1 MIKLI
6 ALDLDDTLLDKN
18 KNISYRNLQAIKE
31 VLDKKIK
38 IIIATGR
45 PYFRVKPILEKLN
58 ILDDRNYEITFN
70 GGSITNAN
78 HTTTYY
84 EKTINN
90 QKLKKISEAA
100 RKLDVCFNVYYHN
113 QIYTSKIEPSI
124 LGLPVY
130 QGIQFSYLSED
141 QIDTLVAAHKVIF
154 ADKEE
159 KIKSIKQLVLH
170 ELQNDFSIV
179 QSTPHFLE
187 ILPMHISKGEALK
200 NLCMKLEIKPE
211 EVMSIGDAENDVSMF
226 DYAEICVAMGNAVSA
241 LKEKATFITKTCE
254 EDGVAYAISTLL
266 REEQNVE

>member
-18 KNISYRNLQAIKE
+18 KNISYQNLQAIKT

-58 ILDDRNYEITFN
+58 ILDNHNYVITFN
-70 GGSITNAN
+70 GGSITNGD

-90 QKLKKISEAA
+90 QNLKKISEVA
-100 RKLDVCFNVYYHN
+100 RKLDVCFNVYYHD

-124 LGLPVY
+124 LALPVY
-130 QGIQFSYLSED
+130 QGIQFSYLNEK
-141 QIDTLVAAHKVIF
+141 QMDTLVAAHKVIL

-159 KIKSIKQLVLH
+159 KIKSIKHLVLNK
-170 ELQNDFSIV
+170 LQNDFSIV
-179 QSTPHFLE
+179 QSTPNFLE

-200 NLCMKLEIKPE
+200 KLCTKLKVKPE
-211 EVMSIGDAENDVSMF
+211 EVMAIGDAENDVSMF
-226 DYAEICVAMGNAVSA
+226 DYAKICVAMGNAASI

-254 EDGVAYAISTLL
+254 EDGVAYAISMLL
-266 REEQNVE
+266 QEEQNVE

>member
-18 KNISYRNLQAIKE
+18 KNISYQNLQAIKE
-31 VLDKKIK
+31 ALDKKIK

-58 ILDDRNYEITFN
+58 ILDDYHYVITFN
-70 GGSITNAN
+70 GGSITNGN
-78 HTTTYY
+78 HTITYY
-84 EKTINN
+84 EKTISN
-90 QKLKKISEAA
+90 QKLKKISEVA
-100 RKLDVCFNVYYHN
+100 RKFNVCYNVYYHD

-124 LGLPVY
+124 LQLPVY
-130 QGIQFSYLSED
+130 QGIHFSYVNEE
-141 QIDTLVAAHKVIF
+141 QIDTLVAAHKVIL

-159 KIKSIKQLVLH
+159 KIKTIKQLVLD

-179 QSTPHFLE
+179 QSTPNFLE
-187 ILPMHISKGEALK
+187 ILPMHTSKGEALK

-211 EVMSIGDAENDVSMF
+211 EVMAMGDAENDVSMF
-226 DYAEICVAMGNAVSA
+226 DYAKTCVAMGNAVDT

-254 EDGVAYAISTLL
+254 ENGVAYAIKMLL
-266 REEQNVE
+266 QEEKNDT